1 MLVGQTGPGRGQ
13 RQVVWAPALL
23 WLVENH
29 PRRSR
34 AGASRRG
41 SARCGHAKTEPFR
54 CCGIRGEGAPCGRQP
69 GLVRRRMGVSQQS
82 GAVALASNGSSLRA
96 TRPSNKGM
104 KQTSVEHI
112 GRSQLIPGVGRT
124 VRAERAMARAQ
135 PKSRPKL
142 RAAIPMDCYDG
153 RDVDD
158 SRTRADMACGS
169 TASAAPVL
177 FGVKRA
183 CLEGRWAPGQAGRS
197 RSQASS
203 LVGVAITSGSSQPS
217 ARRPCGPATLDED
230 ESRLTSAE
238 PWLRR
243 SSSVRFP
250 IRLWIDLLCDIVAI
264 FLFARASYF
273 VYRSSRTRGIAR
285 PPNKGMKQTSVE
297 RIGRSQLIPGV
308 GHT

>member
-112 GRSQLIPGVGRT
+112 GRSQLIPGVRRTEPVSRDLRGSCGQPPARRQSGEPTKLMLVGQTGPGRGQRQVVWAPALLWLVEHHPRRSRAGASRRGSARCGHAKT
-124 VRAERAMARAQ
+124 EPFGCCGIRGEGAPCGRQPGLVRRRMGVSQQSGAVALA
-135 PKSRPKL
+135 SNGSSL
-142 RAAIPMDCYDG
+142 RA
-153 RDVDD
+153 
-158 SRTRADMACGS
+158 TR
-169 TASAAPVL
+169 
-177 FGVKRA
+177 
-183 CLEGRWAPGQAGRS
+183 
-197 RSQASS
+197 
-203 LVGVAITSGSSQPS
+203 PS
-217 ARRPCGPATLDED
+217 
-230 ESRLTSAE
+230 
-238 PWLRR
+238 
-243 SSSVRFP
+243 
-250 IRLWIDLLCDIVAI
+250 
-264 FLFARASYF
+264 
-273 VYRSSRTRGIAR
+273 
-285 PPNKGMKQTSVE
+285 NKGMKQTSVE
-297 RIGRSQLIPGV
+297 HIGRSQLIPGV
-308 GHT
+308 VRTCGGARWRLRPLVAIR